1 MVNIEES
8 QNTTVITGN
17 TKLMMRIAGVLFA
30 VLAVIHIA
38 LTCTPEIISNILM
51 MGSKLFYYLNIVV
64 EIFFSIACIIQKKAF
79 FLISLLIVIGL
90 YSTRMAY
97 CIINR
102 YYVDL
107 SNICVIVSFVIIFLL
122 FIAQQK
128 NNRKFTVKTW
138 LLF

>member
-51 MGSKLFYYLNIVV
+51 MG
-64 EIFFSIACIIQKKAF
+64 FS
-79 FLISLLIVIGL
+79 
-90 YSTRMAY
+90 R
-97 CIINR
+97 
-102 YYVDL
+102 
-107 SNICVIVSFVIIFLL
+107 
-122 FIAQQK
+122 
-128 NNRKFTVKTW
+128 
-138 LLF
+138 

>member
-51 MGSKLFYYLNIVV
+51 MGSKLF
-64 EIFFSIACIIQKKAF
+64 
-79 FLISLLIVIGL
+79 
-90 YSTRMAY
+90 
-97 CIINR
+97 
-102 YYVDL
+102 
-107 SNICVIVSFVIIFLL
+107 
-122 FIAQQK
+122 
-128 NNRKFTVKTW
+128 
-138 LLF
+138 

>member
-51 MGSKLFYYLNIVV
+51 MLS
-64 EIFFSIACIIQKKAF
+64 
-79 FLISLLIVIGL
+79 LIHISEP
-90 YSTRMAY
+90 TRPY
-97 CIINR
+97 
-102 YYVDL
+102 
-107 SNICVIVSFVIIFLL
+107 
-122 FIAQQK
+122 
-128 NNRKFTVKTW
+128 
-138 LLF
+138 